1 MYQYISTSSIKRLSD
16 NATIPVAEGN
26 ADYQEVLAFI
36 ASGGVVASVPSEPS
50 KTTLELDTEKYLK
63 RAAAKNQL
71 MAEMA
76 AMNIGRLKDRTWTT
90 QQLVGLMADPDIVKL
105 IAHMETLSFELAI
118 GVINGITNELVT
130 PAIKATWI
138 SRLQAHLY

>member
-1 MYQYISTSSIKRLSD
+1 MYQKIPNSTNVLEV
-16 NATIPVAEGN
+16 ATGWVIPADAAN
-26 ADYQEVLAFI
+26 FDYQQVQAFI
-36 ASGGVVASVPSEPS
+36 DGGGVVAEAATKP
-50 KTTLELDTEKYLK
+50 TLELDTERYLK

>member
-1 MYQYISTSSIKRLSD
+1 MNFKDENGKLHVIDRGYEYLLPPNCVQITDEEAQAIVD
-16 NATIPVAEGN
+16 AEK
-26 ADYQEVLAFI
+26 
-36 ASGGVVASVPSEPS
+36 PPT